1 MSYHKV
7 KLPNFDNLPV
17 KFKNTI
23 DYPQSPENANLP
35 NNFYTAL
42 VIGST
47 GVGKTVS
54 VVKLLKYQEE
64 HKFYNK
70 DGEEV
75 KQRIFLCSP
84 SIESNPI
91 FTALKYL
98 DEDDMVHDYT
108 DAKLQIIL
116 DDIKETKQEAEQ
128 YQEELKE
135 YRKFIKA
142 KKINDLSPKTL
153 LTLHKNDFN
162 PPVAPKYKIP
172 PVNSIIFDD
181 LINSP
186 AYKATGK
193 SLINSLC
200 VRNRHLGINVYILA
214 QSANQIPKTIR
225 SQARILMLYRYN
237 SKNIIED
244 LYEIVSS
251 ILTPEE
257 FEQIYMDATEL
268 KYNFLTVDN
277 TKKDLVLKQNLDH
290 LKVLNRKEKI
300 GKLLKDKVEKSKKK
314 KNKELKEDE

>member
-1 MSYHKV
+1 MTSFQKI
-7 KLPNFDNLPV
+7 KLSGYDNKPV
-17 KFKNTI
+17 PFKSTV
-23 DYPQSPENANLP
+23 DYPQPPPESLLP
-35 NNFYTAL
+35 NNFFTAL

-47 GVGKTVS
+47 GTGKSFS
-54 VVKLLKYQEE
+54 VAKLLKYQEQ

-70 DGEEV
+70 DDEEV
-75 KQRIFLCSP
+75 PQRIFLCSP
-84 SIESNPI
+84 SIPSNEI
-91 FTALKYL
+91 FNSLKYL
-98 DEDDMVHDYT
+98 DEEDMVHEFT

-116 DDIKETKQEAEQ
+116 DDIKETKREAEQ

-135 YRKFIKA
+135 YRKFMKS
-142 KKINDLSPKTL
+142 KRVNDLSPKTL
-153 LTLHKNDFN
+153 LTLHKIDFE

-181 LINSP
+181 LLNSP

-200 VRNRHLGINVYILA
+200 VRNRHLGINVYILG
-214 QSANQIPKTIR
+214 QTSSQIPKCIR
-225 SQARILMLYRYN
+225 SQARLLMLYRYN
-237 SKNIIED
+237 SKTIIDD

-257 FEQIYMDATEL
+257 FEQIYMTSTEE

-290 LKVLNRKEKI
+290 LIVLNRKEKI
-300 GKLLKDKVEKSKKK
+300 NNLLNAPKKTKKK
-314 KNKELKEDE
+314 KDIEIKEDV